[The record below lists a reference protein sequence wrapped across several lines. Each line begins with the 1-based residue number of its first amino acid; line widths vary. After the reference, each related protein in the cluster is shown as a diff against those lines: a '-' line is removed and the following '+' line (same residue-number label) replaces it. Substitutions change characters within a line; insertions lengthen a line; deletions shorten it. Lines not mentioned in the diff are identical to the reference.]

1 MLLPCLWLAVQLM
14 QFDHL
19 PLILFID
26 CKRKCKGAFWGCDWM
41 HVEQHCFWVWFYIFL
56 LVVGLKK
63 VRWRNATMP
72 IDAHWKSSF
81 FLAYNFSC
89 MFPCLPLYVSEESAM
104 KKSEDANWRHYF
116 SMLVSFKTCIRHCP
130 SLLIVRT
137 TEKKLQW
144 RNVRMRLDA
153 HCAHWRALKRGT
165 ASLFNRPCPC
175 QCYTPGL
182 LDCLHVMMRRWQCH
196 QDVICIKM

>member
-1 MLLPCLWLAVQLM
+1 M
-14 QFDHL
+14 
-19 PLILFID
+19 
-26 CKRKCKGAFWGCDWM
+26 
-41 HVEQHCFWVWFYIFL
+41 
-56 LVVGLKK
+56 
-63 VRWRNATMP
+63 RWRNATMS
-72 IDAHWKSSF
+72 IDAHWRSSF

-89 MFPCLPLYVSEESAM
+89 MFPCLPMHVSEESAM
-104 KKSEDANWRHYF
+104 KKREDANWRLYF

-137 TEKKLQW
+137 TEKKLHW

-175 QCYTPGL
+175 HCYTPGL
-182 LDCLHVMMRRWQCH
+182 LAGLLACDDETMTMPMMTLAFRISIRWKYMYQE
-196 QDVICIKM
+196 VERV